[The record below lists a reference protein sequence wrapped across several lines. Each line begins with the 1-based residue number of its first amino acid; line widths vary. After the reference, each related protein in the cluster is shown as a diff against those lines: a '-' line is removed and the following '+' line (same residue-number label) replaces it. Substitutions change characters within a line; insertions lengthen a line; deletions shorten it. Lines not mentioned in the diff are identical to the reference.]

1 MNTIYIQKLLNY
13 VQKNYDD
20 LQYDRGLFH
29 WLMILSGFLSFAL
42 PVYLFATDQANL
54 LGIIFLCVSP
64 IGLFFWDL
72 TETKQKISFFWRE
85 VSTFFAFNFT
95 IFFISTAIS
104 VMAMADKI
112 EMEEKIKATKETNHD

>member
-1 MNTIYIQKLLNY
+1 
-13 VQKNYDD
+13 
-20 LQYDRGLFH
+20 
-29 WLMILSGFLSFAL
+29 MILSGFLSFAL